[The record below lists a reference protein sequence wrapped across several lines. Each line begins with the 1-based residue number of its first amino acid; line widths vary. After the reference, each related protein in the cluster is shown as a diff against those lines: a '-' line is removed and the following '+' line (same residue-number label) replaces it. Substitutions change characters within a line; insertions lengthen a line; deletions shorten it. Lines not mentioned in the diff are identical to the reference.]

1 MSAYENLTDPNT
13 YIARG
18 RPQSEPMF
26 TESDWRPC
34 NVPLLD
40 RLKTI
45 LCLLFKFPITYFLFE
60 IELWDLLSSYY
71 CNCFSGNINW
81 IWFILNKSMYLTH
94 FVHYLESLEW
104 LFTVPHIYPEC
115 YGSLQQKK
123 LRIGQKIPTH
133 CLLWGRGIAT
143 CVEARQGGITLRSK
157 MTNVKALLTE
167 AEIFKWSVK
176 WEG

>member
-13 YIARG
+13 YITRG

-45 LCLLFKFPITYFLFE
+45 LCHLFKCHITYFLFE

-81 IWFILNKSMYLTH
+81 IWFILNKSIWLIPP
-94 FVHYLESLEW
+94 FNSL
-104 LFTVPHIYPEC
+104 
-115 YGSLQQKK
+115 
-123 LRIGQKIPTH
+123 LRIIGMIIYRTTYIPRVPRITAAEKTAYRPKNTDS
-133 CLLWGRGIAT
+133 LFALRTRNSNVRGG
-143 CVEARQGGITLRSK
+143 EARRHYTQK
-157 MTNVKALLTE
+157 
-167 AEIFKWSVK
+167 
-176 WEG
+176 